1 MELLLTNVL
10 INLLYFPLSY
20 PPSYP
25 PSLHLS
31 SLRVLTA
38 GRECAVAF
46 KALLELIHQVVLKPT
61 YDKKQKLPA
70 FSKEV
75 ATCVGEVVQAAE
87 VLKGGYLI
95 PGCVSCLNQM
105 YELRPHEFV
114 C

>member
-1 MELLLTNVL
+1 M
-10 INLLYFPLSY
+10 
-20 PPSYP
+20 
-25 PSLHLS
+25 
-31 SLRVLTA
+31 LTA

-87 VLKGGYLI
+87 VLKGGYVI
-95 PGCVSCLNQM
+95 QDCVSYLNVKASRVCL
-105 YELRPHEFV
+105 LLPHVHYLHVTITSPWQDVYFHKASQLL